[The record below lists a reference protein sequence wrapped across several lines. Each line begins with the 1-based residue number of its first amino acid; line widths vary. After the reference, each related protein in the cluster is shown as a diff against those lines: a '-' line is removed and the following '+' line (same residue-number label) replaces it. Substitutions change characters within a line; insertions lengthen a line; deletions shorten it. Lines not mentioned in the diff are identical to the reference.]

1 MPMSNRVS
9 RLLDLIEMRL
19 GTKQLNLPASLD
31 KDTWMHVIDI
41 STLNTFSRFFP
52 VKMPYYLTNDRR
64 KGPYYLIDEKTAASV
79 DIIGVGDI
87 DWHLLSKNAPAFGFG
102 YGFYSTYD
110 FFLNGMDVEG
120 IAEQQMLTDHASLYK
135 CGVYLKFEP
144 PNMVRLES
152 NLSNNMLEMLKAIPI
167 SLFVK
172 HSPNL
177 MTIEPTKMELF
188 ESLAICDVAIYLY
201 NNLKYYQNIE
211 TPYASAELN
220 IDILQDY
227 SNRRDDIVQ
236 QMRDSYVTFANKS
249 QPMIMAI

>member
-1 MPMSNRVS
+1 
-9 RLLDLIEMRL
+9 
-19 GTKQLNLPASLD
+19 
-31 KDTWMHVIDI
+31 
-41 STLNTFSRFFP
+41 
-52 VKMPYYLTNDRR
+52 
-64 KGPYYLIDEKTAASV
+64 
-79 DIIGVGDI
+79 
-87 DWHLLSKNAPAFGFG
+87 
-102 YGFYSTYD
+102 
-110 FFLNGMDVEG
+110 
-120 IAEQQMLTDHASLYK
+120 MLTDHASLYK
-135 CGVYLKFEP
+135 CGVYVEFEP

-152 NLSNNMLEMLKAIPI
+152 NLSNNMLEMLKSIPI

-236 QMRDSYVTFANKS
+236 RMQDSYVTFANKS